1 MIFETDRLIVR
12 ELSMSD
18 LPSFTK
24 LEGNPDIVR
33 YTNSNAAT
41 PAEAKDDL
49 LNIIENYTK
58 QRPDKLIWAAVNKE
72 TEAFIGT
79 VALVPFDDTTLE
91 IGYRILV
98 EHWGRGYAT
107 ELCPALIEYGLTFE
121 NISRIYAEADVRN
134 SASIHI
140 LDRFMTFTKEIQ
152 NERLNCIDRHYEVVR
167 REASVA

>member
-18 LPSFTK
+18 LSSFIK

-49 LNIIENYTK
+49 LHIIGNYTK
-58 QRPDKLIWAAVNKE
+58 QRPDKLIWAAIDKE
-72 TEAFIGT
+72 NDTFIGT

-91 IGYRILV
+91 IGYRLLV
-98 EHWGRGYAT
+98 ENWGKGYAT
-107 ELCPALIEYGLTFE
+107 ELCPALIEYGLSFE

-134 SASIHI
+134 SASVHI
-140 LDRFMTFTKEIQ
+140 LNRFMTFTNEVH
-152 NERLNCIDRHYEVVR
+152 NERLNCADRHYEVVR